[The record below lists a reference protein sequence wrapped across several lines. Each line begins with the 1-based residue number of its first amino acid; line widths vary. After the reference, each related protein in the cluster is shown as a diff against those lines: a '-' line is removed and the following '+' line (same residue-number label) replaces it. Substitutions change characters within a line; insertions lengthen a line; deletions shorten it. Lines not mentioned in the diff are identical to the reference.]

1 MVLEKDK
8 KSDHMKPTNL
18 SHEERVS
25 TLTNV
30 VIFCGLHGESGMI
43 LSLTNFSGRLKRC
56 TIPFGLS
63 RLVMIGLSGQKP

>member
-1 MVLEKDK
+1 MVLEKGK

-43 LSLTNFSGRLKRC
+43 LSLTNFSGRLKKVHH
-56 TIPFGLS
+56 TVWIVS
-63 RLVMIGLSGQKP
+63 VDNDRL